1 MDYVDAASQLG
12 EAIVNS
18 AAFITLKNAELALMQ
33 DDKAQTL
40 MSDFRQL
47 QAEMVRASREDENK
61 ENLEAIR
68 DRLLAKQ
75 TELNE
80 YSVTKDFFDGKKG
93 FESMMKTINDIIA
106 HYVNGGS
113 SCGGNCSSCSGCH

>member
-18 AAFITLKNAELALMQ
+18 AAYITLKNAELAMMQ
-33 DDKAQTL
+33 DEKAQTL
-40 MSDFRQL
+40 MSEYREL
-47 QAEMVRASREDENK
+47 QAQMVRASREDESK
-61 ENLEAIR
+61 ESLEAIR
-68 DRLLAKQ
+68 DQLLAKQ

-93 FESMMKTINDIIA
+93 FESMMKTINEIIA
-106 HYVNGGS
+106 HFVNGGS
-113 SCGGNCSSCSGCH
+113 SCGGNCASCGGCH

>member
-33 DDKAQTL
+33 DEKAQAL
-40 MSDFRQL
+40 MTEFREL
-47 QAEMVRASREDENK
+47 QAEMVRASREDESK
-61 ENLEAIR
+61 ETLEAVR

-93 FESMMKTINDIIA
+93 FESMMKTINEIIA

>member
-33 DDKAQTL
+33 DEKAQAL
-40 MSDFRQL
+40 MAEFREL
-47 QAEMVRASREDENK
+47 QAEMVRASREDESK
-61 ENLEAIR
+61 ENLEAVR

-93 FESMMKTINDIIA
+93 FESMMKTINEIIA

>member
-33 DDKAQTL
+33 DEKAQAL
-40 MSDFRQL
+40 MAEFREL
-47 QAEMVRASREDENK
+47 QAEMVRASREDESK
-61 ENLEAIR
+61 DTLEAVR

-93 FESMMKTINDIIA
+93 FESMMKTINEIIA

>member
-18 AAFITLKNAELALMQ
+18 AAYITLKNAELALMQ
-33 DDKAQTL
+33 DEKAQTL
-40 MSDFRQL
+40 MSEYREL
-47 QAEMVRASREDENK
+47 QSQMVRASREDDSK

-68 DRLLAKQ
+68 DQLLAKQ

-93 FESMMKTINDIIA
+93 FESMMKTINEIIA
-106 HYVNGGS
+106 HFVNGGS
-113 SCGGNCSSCSGCH
+113 SCSGNCSSCGGCH

>member
-33 DDKAQTL
+33 DEKAQAL
-40 MSDFRQL
+40 MAEFREL
-47 QAEMVRASREDENK
+47 QAEMVRASREDESK
-61 ENLEAIR
+61 ETLEAVR

-93 FESMMKTINDIIA
+93 FESMMKTINEIIA

>member
-33 DDKAQTL
+33 DEKAQTL

-47 QAEMVRASREDENK
+47 QSEMVRASREDDSKTNRAQRIQRYKRLFRRQERFRIYDEN
-61 ENLEAIR
+61 N
-68 DRLLAKQ
+68 Q
-75 TELNE
+75 
-80 YSVTKDFFDGKKG
+80 
-93 FESMMKTINDIIA
+93 
-106 HYVNGGS
+106 
-113 SCGGNCSSCSGCH
+113 

>member
-33 DDKAQTL
+33 DEKAQAL
-40 MSDFRQL
+40 MTEFREL
-47 QAEMVRASREDENK
+47 QAEMVRASREDESK
-61 ENLEAIR
+61 ENLEAVR

-93 FESMMKTINDIIA
+93 FESMMKTINEIIA